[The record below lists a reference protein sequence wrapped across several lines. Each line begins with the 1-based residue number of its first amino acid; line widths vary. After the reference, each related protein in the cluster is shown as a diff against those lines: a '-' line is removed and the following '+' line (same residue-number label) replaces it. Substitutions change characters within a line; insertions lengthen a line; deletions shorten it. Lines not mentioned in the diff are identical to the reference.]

1 MTTERWLLEE
11 SRNESMILNVV
22 DILLLQSS
30 LTSAIAKGQLVVL
43 IIFLIIF
50 LFCHVLNVKK
60 FYNSQEMFTE
70 ILFLFPF
77 SHSVIYTKAK
87 NFLLLF
93 SPLFIPRFKETF
105 FYYFFFLFFFEE
117 ENMQKGKEGSEILSK
132 KKKENSL
139 LY

>member
-60 FYNSQEMFTE
+60 IYNSQEMFTE

-93 SPLFIPRFKETF
+93 SPLFIPRFKENF
-105 FYYFFFLFFFEE
+105 LLFFFFFSFLRR
-117 ENMQKGKEGSEILSK
+117 KICK
-132 KKKENSL
+132 K
-139 LY
+139 